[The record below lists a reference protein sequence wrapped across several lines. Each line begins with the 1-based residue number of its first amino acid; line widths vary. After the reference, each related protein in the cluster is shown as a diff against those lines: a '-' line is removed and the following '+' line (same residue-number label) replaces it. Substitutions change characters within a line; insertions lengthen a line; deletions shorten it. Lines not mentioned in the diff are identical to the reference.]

1 MEHISD
7 DDILRAED
15 AVRLTLKAGADAGK
29 LQHRPAVC
37 HAGVLYGQLRALGMA
52 HGEAVGNV
60 AAIAHLWAEGA
71 AAARPADVLGIG
83 DDEILALVAE
93 LPRIPV
99 SDWGGLFNL
108 GVLYGQARQAGRTAA
123 AAGRLVGAWLVQW
136 YGGANPWPAPSHPDP
151 LQGQL
156 RIEGGAYV
164 DDTGPRL
171 PVFLHLGDLI
181 GHGLVRGV
189 DAILPA
195 LDQAA
200 AWGYHGIRSWFQLHL
215 TTGKW
220 LRGPTENGW
229 NPLDAP
235 DRFVAILEA
244 AAERGL
250 AWHVAAGGTKGLSEF
265 RERELFDLLADAI
278 GEVGPRHFA
287 LVEGVN
293 EARDTA
299 RDATPAAV
307 ERSLRPVRERQP
319 GILYALSA
327 YTGHEDRVLLAQW
340 TPAWMEHYQVHGYRD
355 GRAHDKIRHIFSLG
369 YDGEGTPTRRLGWQG
384 EPWGPGRI
392 VSAQANHHEIDA
404 DVMIL
409 GACMAAMARQAWCVM
424 SGPGV
429 VYTDEPLDAMPG
441 IPEVPGVVRR
451 LPQDLMRWSV
461 FAHSGPN
468 KRGQRIHAVRDDA
481 RDVRED
487 YAIDPASGRFLA
499 IRYGPPEQRHDF
511 ARERVFWD
519 QEMYH
524 EGRWGRV
531 FGGRLS

>member
-1 MEHISD
+1 MTPGQRLYADQEVRVGRAV
-7 DDILRAED
+7 LRYQGD
-15 AVRLTLKAGADAGK
+15 ANL
-29 LQHRPAVC
+29 
-37 HAGVLYGQLRALGMA
+37 VLYGPDGP
-52 HGEAVGNV
+52 
-60 AAIAHLWAEGA
+60 LWATGTTGA
-71 AAARPADVLGIG
+71 PGYFELQHDGNAVIYDAAGTPIWASDTNAPGASLRIS
-83 DDEILALVAE
+83 LAGLQIVRCDGSIAWEVSTGVE
-93 LPRIPV
+93 LPPV
-99 SDWGGLFNL
+99 
-108 GVLYGQARQAGRTAA
+108 
-123 AAGRLVGAWLVQW
+123 
-136 YGGANPWPAPSHPDP
+136 PEHPDP
-151 LQGQL
+151 LVGQL

-200 AWGYHGIRSWFQLHL
+200 AWGYHGIRSWWQLHL

-220 LRGPTENGW
+220 LRGPTEDGW
-229 NPLDAP
+229 TPLN
-235 DRFVAILEA
+235 DRQRFREILAA

-250 AWHVAAGGTKGLSEF
+250 AWHLAAGGTKGLSED
-265 RERELFDLLADAI
+265 REKEHFACLSDAI
-278 GEVGPRHFA
+278 ADVGPSHFA
-287 LVEGVN
+287 LIEGSN
-293 EARDTA
+293 EARDTF
-299 RDATPAAV
+299 RDPTPAAV
-307 ERSLRPVRERQP
+307 AKAIQPIRERFP

-327 YTGHEDRVLLAQW
+327 YTGHEDRVLLDKW
-340 TPAWMEHYQVHGYRD
+340 TPHWMQHYQVHGYRD

-404 DVMIL
+404 NVMIL
-409 GACMAAMARQAWCVM
+409 GACMAAMARQAWVVM

-429 VYTDEPLDAMPG
+429 VYTDEPLEAMPG
-441 IPEVPGVVRR
+441 IPDVPSVVRR
-451 LPQDLMRWSV
+451 LPQDVMRWPIFS
-461 FAHSGPN
+461 HSGPN

-487 YAIDPASGRFLA
+487 YAINPSTSQFMAV
-499 IRYGPPEQRHDF
+499 RYGPPEQRHDF

-519 QEMYH
+519 LDVIH

-531 FGGRLS
+531 LTGRLS